1 MAKIITSTTNPYV
14 KHLVKL
20 RLDAAYRKKE
30 RKVLIEGKHTVSEHT
45 KLRSLIVSNQSL
57 LSANLH
63 ADEIY
68 LVDEAIIKKISG
80 LEHPEGIL
88 AEVDMPE
95 ESTLKHCKKLLV
107 LDGISDPGNMGTLF
121 RTACAFGWEG
131 ILLLAN
137 CCDPFNDK
145 ALRASKGAIFK
156 LPYKHGNIETLK
168 LLSNELTPLCAD
180 LEGEAPEKFKNQ
192 PLLLVIGNESQG
204 LSDSVKNFCRPIT
217 LPMQNM
223 ESLNASVAG
232 GILLY
237 LLK

>member
-1 MAKIITSTTNPYV
+1 MAKIITSTANPYV

-20 RLDAAYRKKE
+20 RLDATYRKKE
-30 RKVLIEGKHTVSEHT
+30 RKVLIEGKHTVSEH
-45 KLRSLIVSNQSL
+45 KRLKSLIVSNQTL
-57 LSANLH
+57 LSTLEAE
-63 ADEIY
+63 EIY

-88 AEVDMPE
+88 AEVDMPA
-95 ESTLKHCKKLLV
+95 ESSLNHCRKLLV

-131 ILLLAN
+131 IFLLPN

-145 ALRASKGAIFK
+145 ALRASKGATFK
-156 LPYKHGNIETLK
+156 LPFKHGNLEELK
-168 LLSNELTPLCAD
+168 FLSKELTPLCAD
-180 LEGEAPEKFKNQ
+180 LQGEEPEKYKNR
-192 PLLLVIGNESQG
+192 PLLLVIGNESKG
-204 LSDSVKNFCRPIT
+204 LSDSVKSLCKPIT
-217 LPMQNM
+217 LPIQNM